1 MNDASPV
8 TYKRFPTNTSV
19 VSKFVSCNPRFP
31 SNADRGIV
39 AVPKSPTVNVPVTF
53 KSFST
58 PTFCVKDT
66 SPFANNLLEIVAS
79 CNTYNLLLKEA
90 SPVTN
95 IRLLVI
101 ISVEKL
107 VSFEPT
113 PPIIA
118 EAGIVLS
125 AYPPAVIVPVTV
137 NALLAVTFSAKV
149 LSSLANIFP
158 FIVASPSIVTLFIDV
173 SPATNKRFVVLV
185 SLVNWVFVNPTPPS
199 IALWG
204 IEPAE

>member
-1 MNDASPV
+1 M
-8 TYKRFPTNTSV
+8 
-19 VSKFVSCNPRFP
+19 VSCNPRVP
-31 SNADRGIV
+31 SNADIGIV
-39 AVPKSPTVNVPVTF
+39 AVPKSPTVNLPVTF
-53 KSFST
+53 KSFVI

-66 SPFANNLLEIVAS
+66 SPFANNLFEMVAS

-95 IRLLVI
+95 IRLLVTT
-101 ISVEKL
+101 SVEKL

-137 NALLAVTFSAKV
+137 KPLLAVTFSAKV
-149 LSSLANIFP
+149 LSSFANIFP
-158 FIVASPSIVTLFIDV
+158 FIVASPSMVTLFIEV

-199 IALWG
+199 IAVWG
-204 IEPAE
+204 IEPAV

>member
-1 MNDASPV
+1 M
-8 TYKRFPTNTSV
+8 
-19 VSKFVSCNPRFP
+19 
-31 SNADRGIV
+31 V
-39 AVPKSPTVNVPVTF
+39 AVPKSPTVNLPVTF
-53 KSFST
+53 KSFVI

-66 SPFANNLLEIVAS
+66 SPFANNLFEIVAS

-95 IRLLVI
+95 IRLLVTT
-101 ISVEKL
+101 SVEKL

-137 NALLAVTFSAKV
+137 KPLLAVTFSANV
-149 LSSLANIFP
+149 LSSFANIFP
-158 FIVASPSIVTLFIDV
+158 FIVASPSMVTLFIEV
-173 SPATNKRFVVLV
+173 SPATNRRFVVLV

-199 IALWG
+199 IAVWG
-204 IEPAE
+204 IEPAV